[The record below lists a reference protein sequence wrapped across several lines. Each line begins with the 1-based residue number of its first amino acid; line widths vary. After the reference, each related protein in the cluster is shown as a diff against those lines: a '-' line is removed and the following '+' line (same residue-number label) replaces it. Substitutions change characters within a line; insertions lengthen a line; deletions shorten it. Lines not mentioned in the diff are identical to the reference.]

1 MIAALTYAL
10 VSAGV
15 ERLTGSFWKA
25 AIWPY
30 YAGCILGTV
39 IAAHAKIKREREAG
53 SHD

>member
-1 MIAALTYAL
+1 MIAALTYAM

-15 ERLTGSFWKA
+15 ERFTGSFWKA

-39 IAAHAKIKREREAG
+39 IAARDKIKRERQ
-53 SHD
+53 S

>member
-1 MIAALTYAL
+1 MIAALTYAM

-30 YAGCILGTV
+30 YAGKILGVV
-39 IAAHAKIKREREAG
+39 IATRDKIKRDREAG
-53 SHD
+53 ET